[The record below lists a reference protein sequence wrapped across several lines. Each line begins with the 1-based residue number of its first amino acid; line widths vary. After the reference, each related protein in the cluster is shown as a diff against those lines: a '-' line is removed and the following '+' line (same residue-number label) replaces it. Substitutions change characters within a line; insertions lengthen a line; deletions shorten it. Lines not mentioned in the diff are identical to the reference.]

1 MQSVHCI
8 TILETRNPRIKFWRI
23 QCRMGFKSHIL
34 LYDKVKILHYGHKTQ
49 MVKKSLYSKKEQTL
63 YFYFTNAH
71 TITCSKWCWL
81 FFINFILFIQ
91 MALVIYN
98 KYYVIYYKYP
108 TPPGLNNYMCIH
120 EINVTNIA
128 FFFYCTLT
136 LWSFYIIVQP
146 TLLITLS
153 LVSSN

>member
-1 MQSVHCI
+1 MSLLTCSLCI
-8 TILETRNPRIKFWRI
+8 ALPYRKLETLELSSG
-23 QCRMGFKSHIL
+23 GFSVEWGLNLIL

-49 MVKKSLYSKKEQTL
+49 MVKTSLYSKKEQTL

-71 TITCSKWCWL
+71 TISCSKWCWL

-98 KYYVIYYKYP
+98 KYYIIYYKYP

-120 EINVTNIA
+120 EINLTNI
-128 FFFYCTLT
+128 
-136 LWSFYIIVQP
+136 VKHMRG
-146 TLLITLS
+146 
-153 LVSSN
+153 